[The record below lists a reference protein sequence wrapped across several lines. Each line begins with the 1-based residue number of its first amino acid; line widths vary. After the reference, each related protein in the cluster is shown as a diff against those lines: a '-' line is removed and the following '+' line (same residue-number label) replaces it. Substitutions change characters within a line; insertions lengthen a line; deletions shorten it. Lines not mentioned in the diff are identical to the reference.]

1 MTAKGGGYLNR
12 WELFLIFLIF
22 SWLFFNTAWVAED
35 AFISFR
41 SVDNLLAGHGP
52 VWNVGERVQVY
63 THPLWYG
70 LLALGKAAGADL
82 FYFAVFLSYG
92 ISLATLAFILALANK
107 FRPNKYL
114 LFALLLLFSLSRA
127 LIDYS
132 SSGLENPLLHLLLM
146 AYLWLWFGDRP
157 MEQKYFRAMLLFG
170 LIYLTRP
177 DGIIIVLPA
186 TAYLFIQRLQARGA
200 WLKSSLL
207 VLSPV
212 ILWEIFS
219 IIYYGSPVPNTAL
232 AKVNI
237 DYPQII
243 LLYNAL
249 NYFYFNYVFDGLSS
263 TLLVL
268 SILAACIWGNL
279 RQRLLMLGLVL
290 QLAYIFRVGAD
301 YMIGRFLSASLLLA
315 LVNLLMLLAN
325 WPIDLKGQLQRF
337 CHWFRASSNFYRLT
351 AALGLL
357 LVVAAL
363 GLFTVKHVSFANYEH
378 AWRDKTKFLEREAG
392 IVDERTWYA
401 QELNFLYVLLFKGGD
416 YATYHWVP
424 EARNVGKNSLLL
436 SCAIGMHG
444 WATDPSNY
452 FIDPYALAEPYLA
465 RLPARFDTRIGH
477 YERAFPEGFISS
489 RLNGK
494 NMLKSAKLAQL
505 YDDVELV
512 TKGKDLLSPDRLAAI
527 WRLNTGHYKNLD
539 REFDRNRTGLMELG
553 KPEGQN
559 NIYSCMGY
567 NSYDIA
573 VYPLAEGAS
582 PARPAN

>member
-41 SVDNLLAGHGP
+41 SIDNLLAGHGP
-52 VWNVGERVQVY
+52 VWNVGERVQAY

-70 LLALGKAAGADL
+70 LLTLGKAAGADL

-92 ISLATLAFILALANK
+92 ISLATLAFILALAHK

-132 SSGLENPLLHLLLM
+132 SSGLENPLLHLLLL

-157 MEQKYFRAMLLFG
+157 LEQKYFLSVLLFG

-177 DGIIIVLPA
+177 DGIIMVLPA
-186 TAYLFIQRLQARGA
+186 TAYLFIQRLQARGT

-207 VLSPV
+207 ALSPV

-243 LLYNAL
+243 LLHNAL
-249 NYFYFNYVFDGLSS
+249 NYFYVTYQFDPLS
-263 TLLVL
+263 TMLLSGAIV
-268 SILAACIWGNL
+268 ATFIWGNL
-279 RQRLLMLGLVL
+279 HQRLLMLGLVL

-325 WPIDLKGQLQRF
+325 WPIDLKGQLQRGR
-337 CHWFRASSNFYRLT
+337 HWFSTTSSFCRVT
-351 AALGLL
+351 VSAGLL
-357 LVVAAL
+357 LVAVAVGPVHLAEQFFEQRVVFAEQGGGFVIVAAHIHRR
-363 GLFTVKHVSFANYEH
+363 V
-378 AWRDKTKFLEREAG
+378 
-392 IVDERTWYA
+392 
-401 QELNFLYVLLFKGGD
+401 
-416 YATYHWVP
+416 
-424 EARNVGKNSLLL
+424 
-436 SCAIGMHG
+436 
-444 WATDPSNY
+444 
-452 FIDPYALAEPYLA
+452 
-465 RLPARFDTRIGH
+465 
-477 YERAFPEGFISS
+477 
-489 RLNGK
+489 
-494 NMLKSAKLAQL
+494 
-505 YDDVELV
+505 VELRADV
-512 TKGKDLLSPDRLAAI
+512 FGGEPVGQRLVLFCA
-527 WRLNTGHYKNLD
+527 G
-539 REFDRNRTGLMELG
+539 E
-553 KPEGQN
+553 
-559 NIYSCMGY
+559 
-567 NSYDIA
+567 A
-573 VYPLAEGAS
+573 VAFAPVCAV
-582 PARPAN
+582 